1 VERKSAPQEELD
13 IREATSKQMQADYDT
28 RAAKVSLAK
37 AAVVTAAADVRAA
50 KSQLAN
56 ARLNLDYSEVRA
68 PVAGRVSNRK
78 VTPGN
83 LIRGGN
89 DQASVLTTIVSLDPI
104 YCYFDVDEQAFL
116 KYLRLAEQK
125 KLSDPRGA
133 KLPILIGLADEE
145 KQFAHQGHLDFLDN
159 RMDRGT
165 DTMRCRAILSNADL
179 FVTPG
184 MFGKVRIPGS
194 ERHDAVLIP
203 DSAIGTDQA
212 NKYIMVIGSDN
223 KAQRKRVEIGRMVQ
237 GLRVVRGGLEGGEK
251 IVLRG
256 LQRVRPGGLVE
267 ATLETTVAVSD
278 GLPDDARPLPEDRW
292 ISSHSR
298 GTMAADVRPDKVERR
313 ANASASNGRA
323 PEGMP

>member
-1 VERKSAPQEELD
+1 
-13 IREATSKQMQADYDT
+13 MQADYDT
-28 RAAKVSLAK
+28 RVARVALSQ
-37 AAVVTAAADVRAA
+37 AAVVTAAAEVRAA
-50 KSQLAN
+50 KSELAN
-56 ARLNLDYSEVRA
+56 AGLNLDYSEVRA

-165 DTMRCRAILSNADL
+165 DTMRCRAILPNAGL
-179 FVTPG
+179 FLTPG
-184 MFGKVRIPGS
+184 MFAKVRIPGG

-212 NKYIMVIGSDN
+212 NKYVMVIGSDD
-223 KAQRKRVEIGRMVQ
+223 KAQRQRVEIGRIVQ
-237 GLRVVRGGLEGGEK
+237 GLRVVRGGLEGVEK

-278 GLPDDARPLPEDRW
+278 GLPDDARPLPKDRW

-298 GTMAADVRPDKVERR
+298 GAMAADVRPDKVERR
-313 ANASASNGRA
+313 ANASASNGSA